1 MARRPQG
8 MEVLNGWGLTETS
21 PVVTSR
27 RIDRNVRGTV
37 GVPLPAT
44 EVPPPSPALSNFLA
58 GCVLRERASGRV
70 LRTGTER
77 HWSREERRERQGCEI
92 TTRRFAR
99 LLGSVRVLCAYPV
112 EISMRLVL
120 LRRYTH

>member
-44 EVPPPSPALSNFLA
+44 EVPPPSPALSNSFWR
-58 GCVLRERASGRV
+58 GVCYGS
-70 LRTGTER
+70 
-77 HWSREERRERQGCEI
+77 ERRGVC
-92 TTRRFAR
+92 
-99 LLGSVRVLCAYPV
+99 
-112 EISMRLVL
+112 
-120 LRRYTH
+120 

>member
-58 GCVLRERASGRV
+58 GCVLRESVGACAEDRHRETLV
-70 LRTGTER
+70 ERGT
-77 HWSREERRERQGCEI
+77 SREAG
-92 TTRRFAR
+92 
-99 LLGSVRVLCAYPV
+99 VRNHDSAFCP
-112 EISMRLVL
+112 SFG
-120 LRRYTH
+120 